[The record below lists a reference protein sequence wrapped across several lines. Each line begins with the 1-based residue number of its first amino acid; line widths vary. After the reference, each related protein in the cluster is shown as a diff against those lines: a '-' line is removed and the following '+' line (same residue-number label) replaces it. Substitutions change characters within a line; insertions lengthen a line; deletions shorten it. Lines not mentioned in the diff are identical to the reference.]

1 MGVLEIHT
9 WNSIADDVE
18 RPNRIVWDFDPG
30 AAVPWAA
37 VVNAARTLRDVLVV
51 LGLQSWVKTTGGRGL
66 HVVVP
71 IVPRRDWSECL
82 AFSRAVAEAIVRTD
96 AERYTTAFAKQ
107 GREAKILVDYLRNNR
122 TNTSVSAFSTRARP
136 GAPLS
141 MPVTWSELGPRLRP
155 EAFTVRTALRRISRL
170 RKDPWSDYWHTRQ
183 RISSKAFS
191 AVSRL

>member
-1 MGVLEIHT
+1 
-9 WNSIADDVE
+9 
-18 RPNRIVWDFDPG
+18 
-30 AAVPWAA
+30 VPWAD
-37 VVNAARTLRDVLVV
+37 VVAAARTVRDVLTV

-82 AFSRAVAEAIVRTD
+82 AFSRAVAEALVRTD
-96 AERYTTAFAKQ
+96 PERYTTAFAKQ
-107 GREAKILVDYLRNNR
+107 GREGKILVDYLRNNR

-141 MPVTWSELGPRLRP
+141 MPVSWTELGPRLRP
-155 EAFTVRTALRRISRL
+155 ESFTVRTALRRIARL
-170 RKDPWSDYWHTRQ
+170 RSDPWSDYWDTRQ
-183 RISSKAFS
+183 RISSAAFS